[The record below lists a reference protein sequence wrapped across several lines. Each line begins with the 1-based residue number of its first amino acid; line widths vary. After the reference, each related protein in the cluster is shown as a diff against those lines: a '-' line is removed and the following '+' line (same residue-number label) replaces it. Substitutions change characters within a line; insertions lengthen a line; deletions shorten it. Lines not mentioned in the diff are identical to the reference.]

1 MLYTETIS
9 GLPFLWRLKQTAL
22 LRRFGKATALDVTSV
37 ASSSLCTRA
46 NTGVFLVLLNGSN
59 SI

>member
-1 MLYTETIS
+1 MLYTATIS

-22 LRRFGKATALDVTSV
+22 LRRFGVTALDVTSV

-46 NTGVFLVLLNGSN
+46 NTGVFLVVLNGSN